1 MYVLYLTPKCQCFDL
16 LPMPCNASLT
26 DSCTAS
32 LYYVPREP
40 KNIKEAAFLLNVPS
54 YAINVTTDGFLIG
67 VLCECPA
74 EHREFIW
81 HTMYS
86 VQFGDTW
93 KLISEKFGLLV
104 LEKPEKH
111 LLATLTVTLDFWCG
125 CVEGMDLV
133 TYTIQQGDTL
143 YGICSRFGVDMER
156 VKELNEV
163 VDESMI
169 HAGDRLFIPATGVIS
184 YPNLRCL
191 NLLMVRMNVM
201 HIVHSL
207 FFP

>member
-1 MYVLYLTPKCQCFDL
+1 
-16 LPMPCNASLT
+16 
-26 DSCTAS
+26 
-32 LYYVPREP
+32 
-40 KNIKEAAFLLNVPS
+40 
-54 YAINVTTDGFLIG
+54 
-67 VLCECPA
+67 
-74 EHREFIW
+74 
-81 HTMYS
+81 
-86 VQFGDTW
+86 
-93 KLISEKFGLLV
+93 
-104 LEKPEKH
+104 
-111 LLATLTVTLDFWCG
+111 
-125 CVEGMDLV
+125 
-133 TYTIQQGDTL
+133 
-143 YGICSRFGVDMER
+143 MER